1 MFCFSCLL
9 QFPQYTL
16 PLPPDQAASSLSPQ
30 KALTK
35 PQITKDGWGEG
46 IYLPNHSAP
55 LPHQNGTSQLLQ
67 LPCGLSREGRG
78 PQEQQALPFHH
89 SQNRVF
95 CGTVE
100 ETLISHGMARQR
112 CQIPELEWVYGNG
125 ADVTWATK
133 APGKAS
139 IVSIP
144 PQDGG
149 SCLFLSI
156 KLRPTVRHLQDQGGE
171 EQLEIPGG
179 HCCGG
184 NKPSLTLWGR
194 VGKVWITQGNSGDH
208 QRTEWHQR

>member
-1 MFCFSCLL
+1 M
-9 QFPQYTL
+9 
-16 PLPPDQAASSLSPQ
+16 
-30 KALTK
+30 
-35 PQITKDGWGEG
+35 
-46 IYLPNHSAP
+46 
-55 LPHQNGTSQLLQ
+55 
-67 LPCGLSREGRG
+67 
-78 PQEQQALPFHH
+78 
-89 SQNRVF
+89 
-95 CGTVE
+95 
-100 ETLISHGMARQR
+100 
-112 CQIPELEWVYGNG
+112 YGNG

-184 NKPSLTLWGR
+184 NKPSLTL
-194 VGKVWITQGNSGDH
+194 
-208 QRTEWHQR
+208 